1 MGWRMVLLWDELMDP
16 QTDCRLMRLMAIL
29 MMVPEWKLNLE
40 TMMERS
46 LVYCLETVRGC
57 RMKTHSEQ
65 SMAMMMADCWA
76 LQMEQQSEPTMGPN

>member
-1 MGWRMVLLWDELMDP
+1 MVLLWDELIDP

-29 MMVPEWKLNLE
+29 MMVPERKLYLE

-46 LVYCLETVRGC
+46 LVDCLETVRGC